1 MCYNEVRRAPVFC
14 VYRLPQK
21 PKKVKPPKAALNE
34 LEERS
39 RSVTRNL
46 LIALTARVAFF
57 LLPFL
62 PLRVKNLSVISKVSS
77 TKCMT
82 WGV

>member
-1 MCYNEVRRAPVFC
+1 MCHNEVRRAPVFC
-14 VYRLPQK
+14 VSRLPEK

-62 PLRVKNLSVISKVSS
+62 PLRVKNMSVISKVSIEVCIIW
-77 TKCMT
+77 KM
-82 WGV
+82 